1 MTLSDGLIYF
11 GVVCF
16 LLGILIILADHKLNK
31 KTGGNKELAERIIFY
46 KNKWNGEHAGHVLAP
61 FGVAVLMTILS
72 CFTDMVA
79 LLYLAGVVVL
89 VAYIFIYNKMMIYVE
104 ANAFGIRNEDAQHEV
119 HTKNIVP

>member
-1 MTLSDGLIYF
+1 MALSDGLIYF

-16 LLGILIILADHKLNK
+16 LLGILIIVADHKMNK
-31 KTGGNKELAERIIFY
+31 KTCGNKKLAERIVFF
-46 KNKWNGEHAGHVLAP
+46 KNKWQGEHAGLILAP

-79 LLYLAGVVVL
+79 FLYLAGVEML

-104 ANAFGIRNEDAQHEV
+104 ANAFNGNGLEDGD
-119 HTKNIVP
+119 